1 MQCEIWMSVI
11 DSQGLKNLIDKGYQA
26 ALNQEILL
34 ELINMPVRV
43 RIQLFEDFNFSH
55 FGKSDNACLITDE
68 FQSLP
73 NALREWYSDI
83 VYLPF
88 ENMMVPAPAQQDTL
102 LKCRYGDYMKP
113 IHEPNMHDGIFL
125 DPDIPYTKYKK

>member
-43 RIQLFEDFNFSH
+43 RIQLFEDFNLSH

-88 ENMMVPAPAQQDTL
+88 ENMMVPAPAQ
-102 LKCRYGDYMKP
+102 
-113 IHEPNMHDGIFL
+113 
-125 DPDIPYTKYKK
+125 